1 MVSIVVHLFS
11 FPKLPF
17 WVPAWPTLL
26 KKKKKSMEEKIPLA
40 LTSQNQGKEAQ
51 ECLR

>member
-1 MVSIVVHLFS
+1 MVSIVVHLLS

-17 WVPAWPTLL
+17 WVPAWPALL
-26 KKKKKSMEEKIPLA
+26 KTKSTEEKIPLA
-40 LTSQNQGKEAQ
+40 LTSQNQGKEVQ